1 MGHYLRYGYL
11 FITPAFIAITLALI
25 YPMLSGML
33 LSLQNVAIDFSTTF
47 VGFANYEMVL
57 GNPVFWRT
65 LGNTFFFATVSTL
78 GTLAVGL
85 GMALLLNYPAL
96 RMRTFWRV
104 LFLMPWTISHV
115 AAGLGW
121 KWILDTLY
129 GVANDLLLRIGA
141 ISEPILWLASRDW
154 ALASVITANIWRSY
168 PFLMLLLLAGL
179 QAIPQQQY
187 ESAAV
192 DGASAWRRFIHV
204 TLPNLRFLIFVG
216 TILDFVFNVRQFDL
230 IYVMTRG
237 GPRNATEVLPTF
249 VNRLAFEFYEY
260 GQAAATSVLMLVIL
274 MLCTIVYMRLLKIA
288 REQE

>member
-11 FITPAFIAITLALI
+11 FITPAFVAITLALI

-33 LSLQNVAIDFSTTF
+33 LSLQQVAIDFSTTF
-47 VGFANYEMVL
+47 VGLANYEMVL
-57 GNPVFWRT
+57 ANPVFWRT
-65 LGNTFFFATVSTL
+65 LGNTFFFATVSTICTL
-78 GTLAVGL
+78 GVGL

-96 RMRTFWRV
+96 RMRTLWRV

-141 ISEPILWLASRDW
+141 ISEPVLWLASRDW
-154 ALASVITANIWRSY
+154 ALASVIVANIWRSY

-187 ESAAV
+187 ETAAV
-192 DGASAWRRFIHV
+192 DGASPWRRFIHV

-249 VNRLAFEFYEY
+249 VNRLAFEFYQY
-260 GQAAATSVLMLVIL
+260 GQAAATAVLMLVVL
-274 MLCTIVYMRLLKIA
+274 MLCTIVYMRLLKVA